1 MCGLTGLVT
10 LVENRS
16 TEMLDTRITAMAD
29 TLHHRGP
36 DDSGTWVD
44 VEHGVALGFRRLAIV
59 DTSPLG
65 HQPMISAS
73 GRYVIVFNGEI
84 YNHQRLR
91 NDLKSSFR
99 GGSDTETILAAIEAW
114 GVPRTLERMRGMY
127 GIALWDRE
135 RQLLTLVRD
144 RMGEKPLYFGWSGDT
159 FLFGSE
165 LRALRAWPEFEQRL
179 DVQALDA
186 FLRRGVVPSP
196 LSVFE
201 GISKLRPGCYAEL
214 DFSAHRRPEP
224 QVRSYWSVSDVVH
237 AGARNPFPGTPE
249 EAVDHFDGL
258 MQEVIRDQMMADV
271 PLGAFLSGGVDS
283 SLVVALMQEQ
293 SSTPVQTCS
302 IGFDVPEYNEA
313 PYAKAVAEHIGTDHE
328 ELYVSSQEAM
338 DVAPQI
344 GHLWDEPFADSSQIP
359 TYLVSKIARRRVTV
373 SLTGDGS
380 DEVFAGYANYR
391 RNMAIWPKIGMLP
404 HPVRTAISN
413 AVLAAPTRPIDAAL
427 QVMAPVLPKGEHRKM
442 DSSIF
447 RQYVLRMKE
456 SPDRESFFQY
466 GISKWVA
473 EEPLLLE
480 EPSNGNPFIRN
491 LPEDEQL
498 DYLQLMCLRDMEFQ
512 LPDDMLVKVDR
523 AAMANSLETR
533 APFLDHRVVEFAA
546 SLPSS
551 YKVRD
556 GAGKWVVKQAL
567 LRYVPRELIDRPKR
581 GFAVPIAA
589 WLRGPLRDWAE
600 DLLANSRMEQNGIVR
615 MEVARKM
622 WNGLLE
628 DSRDVQSQRVWYVL
642 QLEQWLRA
650 NQI

>member
-1 MCGLTGLVT
+1 MCGLTGFVTIAEDRVEDQLSALVT
-10 LVENRS
+10 
-16 TEMLDTRITAMAD
+16 TMAD

-91 NDLKSSFR
+91 KDLSSSFR

-114 GVPRTLERMRGMY
+114 GVPQTLERMRGMY

-135 RQLLTLVRD
+135 RRTLTLVRD
-144 RMGEKPLYFGWSGDT
+144 RMGEKPLYYGWSGDT

-165 LRALRAWPEFEQRL
+165 LRALRAWPGFERKL

-196 LSVFE
+196 LSIYA
-201 GISKLRPGCYAEL
+201 GISKLKPGAYAEL
-214 DFSAHRRPEP
+214 DFSSNRRPEP
-224 QVRSYWSVSDVVH
+224 LVRSYWSVSDVVH
-237 AGARNPFPGTPE
+237 AGARTPFSGTPE

-258 MQEVIRDQMMADV
+258 MQEVIRDQMLADV

-283 SLVVALMQEQ
+283 SLVVALMQAQ

-373 SLTGDGS
+373 SLTGDGA

-391 RNMAIWPKIGMLP
+391 RNLAVWPKIGMLP
-404 HPVRTAISN
+404 HPIRTAISN

-442 DSSIF
+442 DSSIV
-447 RQYVLRMKE
+447 RQYVQRMKE

-480 EPSNGNPFIRN
+480 APANGNPFIRN

-581 GFAVPIAA
+581 GFAVPVAA
-589 WLRGPLRDWAE
+589 WLRGPLREWAE
-600 DLLANSRMEQNGIVR
+600 DLLADSRMEHNGIVR
-615 MEVARKM
+615 MDVARKM
-622 WNGLLE
+622 WNGLLA
-628 DSRDVQSQRVWYVL
+628 DSRDVQTQRLWYVL

-650 NQI
+650 NRI